1 MALSSLPIR
10 RAGRPSGQAAVRL
23 FCLPPAGAGPS
34 IFYPWLDAAPARI
47 EVCPVAVPGRE
58 DLMRAP
64 LPASIDA
71 LADHL
76 AEALLPALD
85 RPFALLGYSMGALVA
100 YELSRRWHARGVLQ
114 PSMFV
119 ALAARSPTVPAD
131 RDEPLHLL
139 GPQAFRQA
147 LIDLGGTPKE
157 LLDNADVMS
166 LFEPILR
173 NDLRIAET
181 YRAPADQ
188 PTFKLPCPLHAFVSL
203 DDAVL
208 DEEDAAAWADCAG
221 DRFELH
227 RLQGPHMLGRG
238 ALLGVLSAVSR
249 LWPEAA
255 P

>member
-1 MALSSLPIR
+1 MSPSPLPIR

-58 DLMRAP
+58 DLMRDP
-64 LPASIDA
+64 LPASIEA

-76 AEALLPALD
+76 AEALLPTLD

-100 YELSRRWHARGVLQ
+100 YEVARRWHARGVRQ

-119 ALAARSPTVPAD
+119 ALAARSPTAPAD
-131 RDEPLHLL
+131 RDEPLHRL

-157 LLDNADVMS
+157 VLDNADVMS

-181 YRAPADQ
+181 YRFPADR
-188 PTFKLPCPLHAFVSL
+188 PAFKLSCPLHAFVSP

-208 DEEDAAAWADCAG
+208 DEQDAAAWVDCSNA
-221 DRFELH
+221 RFELH
-227 RLQGPHMLGRG
+227 RVQGPHMLNRE
-238 ALLGVLSAVSR
+238 ALMGVLSAVVK
-249 LWPEAA
+249 LWPPTA
-255 P
+255 

>member
-1 MALSSLPIR
+1 M
-10 RAGRPSGQAAVRL
+10 RL

-34 IFYPWLDAAPARI
+34 IFYPWLDAAPRHI

-76 AEALLPALD
+76 AQALLPALD

-100 YELSRRWHARGVLQ
+100 YEVARRWHAQGARQ
-114 PSMFV
+114 PAMFV
-119 ALAARSPTVPAD
+119 ALAARSPTAPAD
-131 RDEPLHLL
+131 RNEPIHLL
-139 GPQAFRQA
+139 GSQAFRAA
-147 LIDLGGTPKE
+147 LIDLGGTPRE
-157 LLDNADVMS
+157 VLDNADVMS

-181 YRAPADQ
+181 YRAPANQ
-188 PTFKLPCPLHAFVSL
+188 PAFKLSCPLHAFVSP

-208 DEEDAAAWADCAG
+208 DEKDAAAWADCSDA
-221 DRFELH
+221 RFELH
-227 RLQGPHMLGRG
+227 RVQGPHMLGRE
-238 ALLGVLSAVSR
+238 ALLGVLSSVSK
-249 LWPEAA
+249 LWPAA
-255 P
+255 R

>member
-1 MALSSLPIR
+1 
-10 RAGRPSGQAAVRL
+10 L

-34 IFYPWLDAAPARI
+34 IFYPWLDTAPARI

-64 LPASIDA
+64 LPASIEA
-71 LADHL
+71 LAEHL
-76 AEALLPALD
+76 ADALLPALD

-100 YELSRRWHARGVLQ
+100 YEVARRWHERGVRR

-119 ALAARSPTVPAD
+119 ALAARSPTAPA
-131 RDEPLHLL
+131 RQDEPIHLL

-147 LIDLGGTPKE
+147 LIELGGTPRE

-166 LFEPILR
+166 IFEPILR

-181 YRAPADQ
+181 YRSPAGQ
-188 PTFKLPCPLHAFVSL
+188 PAFKLSCPLHAFVSP

-208 DEEDAAAWADCAG
+208 DKEDAAAWADCSDA
-221 DRFELH
+221 RFELH
-227 RLQGPHMLGRG
+227 PVQGPHMLGRD
-238 ALLGVLSAVSR
+238 ALLGVLSSVSE
-249 LWPEAA
+249 LWPAST
-255 P
+255 